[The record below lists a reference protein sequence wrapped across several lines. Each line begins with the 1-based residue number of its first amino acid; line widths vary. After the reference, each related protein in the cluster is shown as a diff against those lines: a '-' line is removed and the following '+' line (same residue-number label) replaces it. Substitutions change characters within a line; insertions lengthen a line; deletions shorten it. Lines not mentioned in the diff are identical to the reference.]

1 MKITHIIKKLE
12 EIEMPVNNLN
22 LGEFDYIGEF
32 SAKKTRDPSN
42 KSFKEVG
49 WSFRPNYERGL
60 LIYSLIRKARSS
72 SYLEIG
78 FGRGYSS
85 LCAAKAMYDAG
96 IDGKIMI
103 IDPFFDEQHINTLSK
118 IFPSQWFSMMNFVKS
133 TSDNALNQIS
143 DKFDFIYIDGD
154 HTYPGAK
161 TDWDCFSPHLADG
174 GIVAFHDVMHGFDGP
189 TRVFAES
196 VLPSDR
202 CGTAGVVGSIGWA
215 QFHADPTKAARHR
228 AANSRLAEQLGRVV
242 PYAAAGDEPSGAAR
256 LLFRLR
262 RWQVPHAALA
272 PDNWAAALD

>member
-12 EIEMPVNNLN
+12 EIEMPVSNLN

-154 HTYPGAK
+154 HTYDAVK
-161 TDWDCFSPHLADG
+161 NDWNGCKEKFNQFLL
-174 GIVAFHDVMHGFDGP
+174 FDDYH
-189 TRVFAES
+189 
-196 VLPSDR
+196 LPSKEKQKDIECAKAIDEINDFNKELIIMDR
-202 CGTAGVVGSIGWA
+202 RIFVDDRKI
-215 QFHADPTKAARHR
+215 K
-228 AANSRLAEQLGRVV
+228 
-242 PYAAAGDEPSGAAR
+242 DEDIDYG
-256 LLFRLR
+256 
-262 RWQVPHAALA
+262 QVLITH
-272 PDNWAAALD
+272 PDFVFKNNNDNVW